1 MVLDTHSNPLTP
13 TYPKRAK
20 QIAKQGR
27 AEWVNE
33 STIRMLAG
41 SPAEMRAKD
50 MPDETSI
57 RTEWAEYFRNLAEQA
72 VANDDLARLAI
83 EAVRAAPSSPADAP
97 GMAIASIVEVHQKT
111 KAEIFRSLTE
121 FTASMS
127 RDEVL
132 RSTVPIVVDAM
143 EKVDS
148 PWKLRRLKELAE
160 SLAGVQ
166 KDEETED

>member
-1 MVLDTHSNPLTP
+1 M
-13 TYPKRAK
+13 
-20 QIAKQGR
+20 
-27 AEWVNE
+27 
-33 STIRMLAG
+33 
-41 SPAEMRAKD
+41 
-50 MPDETSI
+50 
-57 RTEWAEYFRNLAEQA
+57 
-72 VANDDLARLAI
+72 ANDDLARLAI